1 MRLTYK
7 QPYVYVS
14 LSDQFDSQSKFLAPL
29 ADMQCRLCQE
39 VNNEECIKRFCWET
53 TVDAAAP
60 PQPTGIRLQ
69 TPVLGGAQ
77 SVPNGDTQVPREAL
91 SAPVQLIPGQGVG
104 ETQIVPAN
112 LKPVDVPRPDLT
124 PVPNTV
130 PLSQATENIPEFAMI
145 PRQKIQDQGTVTS
158 ASLDAQI
165 HGQKSE
171 FPKTRVQT
179 PVTVPVAG
187 PVFPGLGTSVG
198 TNRESIVQIQTVLPD
213 NETPV
218 VPKADP
224 IDVKV
229 VQLNEVVA
237 DALPVADLR
246 NHMNNRHGHDLV
258 RNTLADHPLNT
269 QTSMDKM
276 FESRVDK
283 ISKIHFG
290 EQLAN
295 KQSTQGDNNLPKTI
309 PREASNP
316 AVSREPVNQ
325 IRIIPLSSDIL
336 RQMIQTT
343 DQSHPSSAQS
353 PLSPPADIE
362 PEIKLISAPSIPL
375 ANDVFGNAPTNSPH
389 GEHEQHTLVLTSEGQ
404 NGNTVGIVIGETNH
418 IDPQLS
424 LLETSGQLPSDH
436 PAISSNGST
445 NTDQTRNDIM
455 HRHDHHPLSHSDL
468 HTAHTTSGQSGHN
481 NAQISSMEQ
490 GHTQHP
496 IDRLTEHAEN
506 IHVLISNSDTH
517 HDKHATSENTVQHH
531 TDRARHMM
539 PSEVI
544 LESPVASEFR
554 LGEKSQVSRVPH
566 VQTVATSNINIIAS
580 DQQNAA
586 NKRIMDQSQNGVP
599 VDLLPA
605 SFVEAILRGSTT
617 PIPTRNPI
625 RKAQLQEW
633 GSQFIP
639 ANI

>member
-1 MRLTYK
+1 
-7 QPYVYVS
+7 
-14 LSDQFDSQSKFLAPL
+14 
-29 ADMQCRLCQE
+29 MQCRLCQE
-39 VNNEECIKRFCWET
+39 VNNVECIKRFCWET
-53 TVDAAAP
+53 TVDAADP
-60 PQPTGIRLQ
+60 PLPTGIGLQ
-69 TPVLGGAQ
+69 TPTFVGAE
-77 SVPNGDTQVPREAL
+77 SIPNGDTLVPREVL
-91 SAPVQLIPGQGVG
+91 TVPFPLISGQGVS

-112 LKPVDVPRPDLT
+112 LNPVDMPRPDLK

-145 PRQKIQDQGTVTS
+145 PREKIQDQGTVTS
-158 ASLDAQI
+158 VASLDAQI

-171 FPKTRVQT
+171 SPKARVQT

-187 PVFPGLGTSVG
+187 PVFLDLGTSVR
-198 TNRESIVQIQTVLPD
+198 TNREPIVQIQTLLPD
-213 NETPV
+213 NETSV
-218 VPKADP
+218 VPNADP

-229 VQLNEVVA
+229 VQLNDVVA

-246 NHMNNRHGHDLV
+246 NHMNNRHGHDPV

-283 ISKIHFG
+283 ISTIHFG
-290 EQLAN
+290 KQLAN
-295 KQSTQGDNNLPKTI
+295 SQSTQSDNKLSKAI

-325 IRIIPLSSDIL
+325 IRMIPLSSDTL
-336 RQMIQTT
+336 RQMIQTA

-389 GEHEQHTLVLTSEGQ
+389 GENEQHTLVLTSEGQ
-404 NGNTVGIVIGETNH
+404 GGNTVGIVIGETNH

-436 PAISSNGST
+436 PAMNSNNNT
-445 NTDQTRNDIM
+445 NTIQTRNDVM
-455 HRHDHHPLSHSDL
+455 HGHEHHPLSHLDL
-468 HTAHTTSGQSGHN
+468 HSVHTAPDESGHSN
-481 NAQISSMEQ
+481 VQTNHMEQ
-490 GHTQHP
+490 GHTKHP
-496 IDRLTEHAEN
+496 TDRLTEHAEN
-506 IHVLISNSDTH
+506 IHVLISSSDTH
-517 HDKHATSENTVQHH
+517 HDNYVTSENTMQHH
-531 TDRARHMM
+531 TDRGRHMI
-539 PSEVI
+539 PSELI
-544 LESPVASEFR
+544 LESPVTSEAG

-566 VQTVATSNINIIAS
+566 VQTAATSNINIIAS
-580 DQQNAA
+580 NQQNTAD
-586 NKRIMDQSQNGVP
+586 KRIMDQSHNGVP
-599 VDLLPA
+599 IDLLPA
-605 SFVEAILRGSTT
+605 SFVEAVLRGSTT
-617 PIPTRNPI
+617 PNPTMNPI
-625 RKAQLQEW
+625 RKAQLQEF